1 VAGLV
6 VRWYGEVAG
15 GGAVGGG
22 GAVEGRHV
30 RGRNQGRCSWR
41 GRSSRGRIR
50 GRLVGE
56 GGGVAPSS
64 YCVMGH
70 TIGGPFFYP
79 FEACGLRELSSKN
92 HPSPQRA

>member
-1 VAGLV
+1 V
-6 VRWYGEVAG
+6 
-15 GGAVGGG
+15 GA
-22 GAVEGRHV
+22 EP
-30 RGRNQGRCSWR
+30 
-41 GRSSRGRIR
+41 SRGDTCEEETKEGAR
-50 GRLVGE
+50 GEE
-56 GGGVAPSS
+56 GAHEEEFEEGLWGRGGVAPSS